1 MLACWVED
9 PNSEYVKKHLARIP
23 DYLWMAEDGM
33 KMQSFG
39 SQSWD
44 AALAMQALL
53 SCNITREIGSVLNSG
68 HDFIKNSQVYAV
80 IFFFC
85 NNPLPTYLFIMRCI
99 SN

>member
-9 PNSEYVKKHLARIP
+9 PNSEYVKKHFARIP

-53 SCNITREIGSVLNSG
+53 SCNIPHEIGPALNTG
-68 HDFIKNSQVYAV
+68 HQFIKNSQVNKFNAK
-80 IFFFC
+80 
-85 NNPLPTYLFIMRCI
+85 
-99 SN
+99 